1 MTALWPAGAEQRV
14 TPMRSIA
21 PGCVSNWRPIAAS
34 IGDGEILSALR
45 ESSSTAGICDGPLSL
60 RSAGSSRPEGE
71 SSSTAQAA
79 VALHFVFWQIYK
91 FEASYHFQ
99 ASGAGV
105 SIPAKRTV
113 YLSLKIPHQCS
124 FLRSHARLAFPVTG
138 NVSSVPSN
146 STAGG
151 NNVCFVILCTLMCSS
166 PNCVC

>member
-1 MTALWPAGAEQRV
+1 M
-14 TPMRSIA
+14 
-21 PGCVSNWRPIAAS
+21 SNWRPIAAS
-34 IGDGEILSALR
+34 IGDGEILSAFR

-79 VALHFVFWQIYK
+79 VALHFWQIYK
-91 FEASYHFQ
+91 FKASYHFQ

-105 SIPAKRTV
+105 SISAKRTV

-124 FLRSHARLAFPVTG
+124 FLRSHARLAFPVTS

-146 STAGG
+146 STGS

>member
-1 MTALWPAGAEQRV
+1 M
-14 TPMRSIA
+14 
-21 PGCVSNWRPIAAS
+21 SNWRPIAAS
-34 IGDGEILSALR
+34 IGDGEILSAFR

-91 FEASYHFQ
+91 FKASYHFQ

-105 SIPAKRTV
+105 SIPAKKTV

-124 FLRSHARLAFPVTG
+124 FLRSHARLAFPVTS
-138 NVSSVPSN
+138 NLPSVPSN
-146 STAGG
+146 STAG